1 MDYDKIEKWMDSPEG
16 QQCAKEFF
24 EELERENKVKEK
36 VALAGFIT
44 STQTMIGKSGKPWSK
59 TIIEDYNGSYELSF
73 FGKDHEAYMS
83 YMQQNN
89 ALYIEGDIEEKF
101 YIKPEERAQGKTS
114 PYAFRVKKIMLLGNV
129 TDTYVKGFS
138 INITTSMLSPEFR
151 ENLVKLLKRNKGNVP
166 LTMFLYDPV
175 KKWNIE
181 FLSHKFRVQVSLP
194 FIEELRQMGISHSVI
209 KK

>member
-1 MDYDKIEKWMDSPEG
+1 MYNRVEFPNQRVNHSTKMKPEWYANCCDYVIEAG
-16 QQCAKEFF
+16 INAK
-24 EELERENKVKEK
+24 
-36 VALAGFIT
+36 
-44 STQTMIGKSGKPWSK
+44 
-59 TIIEDYNGSYELSF
+59 
-73 FGKDHEAYMS
+73 
-83 YMQQNN
+83 
-89 ALYIEGDIEEKF
+89 EGDIEEKF